1 MAVRGFHGTPQIA
14 QTINTTSAGAIHRAM
29 PIQKP
34 KSFFV
39 NVICSETNGCLLVG
53 FTMHRTPPC
62 SSSFLLPGERP
73 EAYEAKLLMLPALGI
88 CPSGGCGF

>member
-14 QTINTTSAGAIHRAM
+14 QTINTTSAGATHRAM

-39 NVICSETNGCLLVG
+39 NVIGSVTNGCLLVG
-53 FTMHRTPPC
+53 FTMHRTPRAHPVSC
-62 SSSFLLPGERP
+62 YRARDRKPTKRSSSCFRRW
-73 EAYEAKLLMLPALGI
+73 K
-88 CPSGGCGF
+88 SVRGF